1 MKRSVF
7 FLIIF
12 FSFFSA
18 EAQRSNFDA
27 PADSTSWLIKAY
39 TDSINAYRMRID
51 SLQNANAGIS
61 EASSSHIDFTRL
73 FLPLTFYSNITGRK
87 FLLAGRDDASLFPLR
102 DYVDDVLMSIYLHR
116 PDLVSEL
123 DRHIEKA
130 GPIITEAPVKIDNKP
145 KIADKVAPVVE
156 KSDVEVVPVVVKR
169 PNFWTFKGDLNLQIN
184 QNYVSGNWY
193 QGGESN
199 YSMIGRTT
207 LRANY
212 NNKQKVKWDN
222 TLEARL
228 GLATSKGDT
237 IHSLKATE
245 NLLRLTSNFGLQAT
259 KKWYYTVELE
269 ASTQIVKGYRVNN
282 PNCYTAIF
290 APLNAKLSLGMDYN
304 ISWFKNKLTGKVHL
318 APLTYSLRYCSRS
331 ELVKSYGIEEGKHIF
346 DDYGSSFRI
355 EARWTP
361 VTNFYWNVRL
371 TGFTSYKR
379 AELAMENTF
388 HFQFSKYISCDLFIY
403 PRFDDSRV
411 RDEHHAYWQFKEY
424 MSFGLSYSF

>member
-290 APLNAKLSLGMDYN
+290 APLNAKVWTITYRGSR
-304 ISWFKNKLTGKVHL
+304 IS
-318 APLTYSLRYCSRS
+318 
-331 ELVKSYGIEEGKHIF
+331 
-346 DDYGSSFRI
+346 
-355 EARWTP
+355 
-361 VTNFYWNVRL
+361 
-371 TGFTSYKR
+371 
-379 AELAMENTF
+379 
-388 HFQFSKYISCDLFIY
+388 
-403 PRFDDSRV
+403 
-411 RDEHHAYWQFKEY
+411 
-424 MSFGLSYSF
+424 

>member
-1 MKRSVF
+1 MKRV
-7 FLIIF
+7 IF
-12 FSFFSA
+12 FFFILFSA
-18 EAQRSNFDA
+18 VGVFAQRVTPTV
-27 PADSTSWLIKAY
+27 PADSVSWLIKAY
-39 TDSINAYRMRID
+39 TDSINVYRQRID
-51 SLQNANAGIS
+51 SIQDANAGL
-61 EASSSHIDFTRL
+61 ASGNSSHIDFTRL
-73 FLPLTFYSNITGRK
+73 LLPVTFYSNISGRK
-87 FLLAGRDDASLFPLR
+87 FSLDGNSDASTFPFR
-102 DYVDDVLMSIYLHR
+102 DYIDDILLNVYLHR
-116 PDLVSEL
+116 PDLVSVV
-123 DRHIEKA
+123 DRQIEKA
-130 GPIITEAPVKIDNKP
+130 GPIITEAPTKIEAKP
-145 KIADKVAPVVE
+145 QMSDKVAPVVE
-156 KSDVEVVPVVVKR
+156 KSDVAVVPVVVKR
-169 PNFWTFKGDLNLQIN
+169 PNFWTFKGDLNLHIN

-269 ASTQIVKGYRVNN
+269 ASTQIVKGYRVNK

-388 HFQFSKYISCDLFIY
+388 HFQLSKYISCDLFIY